1 MKIESIAQ
9 KPDRAGRYRVEL
21 SDGKVLRL
29 YPQTL
34 ADHGL
39 SAGRSLTDEE
49 LKALYQDAGA
59 VSAKMRAVRIVAATS
74 VSAGDLEDRLRR
86 KGETPDDAKAAVEWM
101 RELDFVDDLSTA
113 KQLVRRGL
121 AKGYGVNRLRQMLY
135 EKKIPKSLWEEALA
149 DLPEP
154 DEEIDRFL
162 EQRLSPE
169 ADSKELKRT
178 IDALL
183 RRGHLWT
190 DIRRAL
196 TRRGQTVEHEP
207 EE

>member
-1 MKIESIAQ
+1 MRIESIAQ

-21 SDGKVLRL
+21 SDGKCFRL

-39 SAGRSLTDEE
+39 CAGRE
-49 LKALYQDAGA
+49 LSDQELEALRQDAGA
-59 VSAKMRAVRIVAATS
+59 VSAKMRAVRIVAATA

-86 KGETPDDAKAAVEWM
+86 KGEDPEDAKAAVAWM

-121 AKGYGVNRLRQMLY
+121 AKGYGINRLRQTLY
-135 EKKIPKSLWEEALA
+135 EKKIPKSLWDEALA

-162 EQRLSPE
+162 DQRLSRG
-169 ADSKELKRT
+169 ADSKELKRA

-183 RRGHLWT
+183 RRGHLWA
-190 DIRRAL
+190 DIRRCL
-196 TRRGQTVEHEP
+196 NRRGQEMEHEP

>member
-1 MKIESIAQ
+1 MRIESIAQ
-9 KPDRAGRYRVEL
+9 KSDRAGRYRVEL
-21 SDGKVLRL
+21 SDGKILRL

-39 SAGRSLTDEE
+39 SVGM
-49 LKALYQDAGA
+49 ALSGDGLAALLADAGA
-59 VSAKMRAVRIVAATS
+59 VSARMRAVRIVAATAVS
-74 VSAGDLEDRLRR
+74 VGDLEDRLRR
-86 KGETPDDAKAAVEWM
+86 KGENPEDARAAVEWM

-121 AKGYGVNRLRQMLY
+121 AKGYGINRLRQMLY
-135 EKKIPKSLWEEALA
+135 EKKIPKSLWDEALA

-162 EQRLSPE
+162 DLRLSE
-169 ADSKELKRT
+169 GADSKELKRA

-183 RRGHLWT
+183 RRGHLWA
-190 DIRRAL
+190 DIRRCL
-196 TRRGQTVEHEP
+196 NRRGQEMEHEP

>member
-39 SAGRSLTDEE
+39 STERTLTDEE
-49 LKALYQDAGA
+49 LKALRQDAGA

-74 VSAGDLEDRLRR
+74 VSADDLEDRLRR
-86 KGETPDDAKAAVEWM
+86 KGEAPEDAKAAVEWM

-135 EKKIPKSLWEEALA
+135 EKKIPKSLWDEALA

-162 EQRLSPE
+162 EQRLSQE
-169 ADSKELKRT
+169 ADSKELKRA
-178 IDALL
+178 IDALM

-196 TRRGQTVEHEP
+196 TRRGQAVEHEP